1 MPQPCRAGLGRNFP
15 LITNLSSGNKK
26 YIILPPTK
34 GYTAPKSAVH
44 FLSTGSH
51 GMAAASVFNVCGSS
65 ARLCVLR
72 SLAILRRLHSSVSAS
87 IRTTGVCFKRS

>member
-1 MPQPCRAGLGRNFP
+1 MLQPCRAGLGRNSP

-34 GYTAPKSAVH
+34 GYTAPKSAVY

-51 GMAAASVFNVCGSS
+51 GGAPIS
-65 ARLCVLR
+65 
-72 SLAILRRLHSSVSAS
+72 ILKEYIDQQKTPS
-87 IRTTGVCFKRS
+87 